1 MKAITLDKIEQGMIL
16 ASDVLTNKGQ
26 VLLKSGI
33 VFDDYYISLLSKY
46 NIDIVLVNL
55 DDEPVREMTSEER
68 NYYLQQI
75 RPEKK
80 KIFANCIEDTY
91 MYELYEAIVQNSLW
105 EMWNEKQ
112 K

>member
-1 MKAITLDKIEQGMIL
+1 
-16 ASDVLTNKGQ
+16 
-26 VLLKSGI
+26 
-33 VFDDYYISLLSKY
+33 
-46 NIDIVLVNL
+46 
-55 DDEPVREMTSEER
+55 MTSEER